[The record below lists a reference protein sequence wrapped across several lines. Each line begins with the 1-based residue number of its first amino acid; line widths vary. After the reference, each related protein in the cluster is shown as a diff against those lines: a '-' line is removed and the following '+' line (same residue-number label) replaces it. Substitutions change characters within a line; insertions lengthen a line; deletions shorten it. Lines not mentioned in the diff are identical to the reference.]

1 MNVVDN
7 HRVRQERRQF
17 DSALAAGHADRRHIV
32 DRRSPEMEVL
42 RLSDIDWQA
51 YFGDSAKLTEKSS
64 LKIAQETDVLDKTPN
79 DER

>member
-17 DSALAAGHADRRHIV
+17 DSALAVGHVERRHIV
-32 DRRSPEMEVL
+32 ERRRPEMEVL

-51 YFGDSAKLTEKSS
+51 YFGDSAKPTEKSS
-64 LKIAQETDVLDKTPN
+64 LKIAQEPDEVSKTRN